1 MMKVKIAKAAVMA
14 KFPVTLIPKGNKP
27 NTFRNKMKKK
37 IVNK

>member
-1 MMKVKIAKAAVMA
+1 MMKVKIPQAAVMA
-14 KFPVTLIPKGNKP
+14 KFPVTLIPNGNQP